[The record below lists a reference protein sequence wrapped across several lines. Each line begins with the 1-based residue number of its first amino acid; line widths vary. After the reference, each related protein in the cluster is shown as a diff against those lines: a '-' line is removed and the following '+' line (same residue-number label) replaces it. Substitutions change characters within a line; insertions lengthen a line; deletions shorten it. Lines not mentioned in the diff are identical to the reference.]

1 MKMKKINK
9 KYSLLIISIFLFISI
24 SLAWGICTGSPGYQV
39 ETFTVTGG
47 YGYQIKQ
54 EGKVII
60 RQPVIP
66 AIQEKKPFATQNQA
80 LTVGNIVKER
90 VEQKK
95 DFSVTVQ
102 ELRKLNIK

>member
-1 MKMKKINK
+1 MKMKNNK
-9 KYSLLIISIFLFISI
+9 KYSLLIVSVFLFIGI
-24 SLAWGICTGSPGYQV
+24 GLTWGIYTKHPGYQV
-39 ETFTVTGG
+39 ETFAVTGG
-47 YGYQIKQ
+47 YGYQIRQ

-60 RQPVIP
+60 RQPNIP
-66 AIQEKKPFATQNQA
+66 AIQGNKPFATQEQA

-95 DFSVTVQ
+95 DFSISVQ